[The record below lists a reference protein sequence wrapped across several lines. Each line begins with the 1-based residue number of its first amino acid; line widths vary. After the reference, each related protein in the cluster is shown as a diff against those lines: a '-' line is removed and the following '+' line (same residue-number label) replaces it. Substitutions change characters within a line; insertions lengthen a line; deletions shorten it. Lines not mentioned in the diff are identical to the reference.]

1 MKKKRIYYD
10 PQKGYVDEDGQPI
23 SEEVEPVKEDK
34 KNEPTKKGK

>member
-23 SEEVEPVKEDK
+23 SEETEQKEEVKT
-34 KNEPTKKGK
+34 NEPAKKRK

>member
-23 SEEVEPVKEDK
+23 SEEVEPKEEVK

>member
-23 SEEVEPVKEDK
+23 SEETEQKEEVKQ
-34 KNEPTKKGK
+34 NESTKARK

>member
-34 KNEPTKKGK
+34 KNEPAKTRK

>member
-10 PQKGYVDEDGQPI
+10 PKLGYVDEDGQPI
-23 SEEVEPVKEDK
+23 SEETEPKEEV